1 MPAAPAKTVPFTA
14 VNLAPK
20 SLAVEARADGAVVLR
35 STIPLAA
42 FPRHAGEVLRRRAA
56 AHPARAF
63 LAEREAA
70 GAWRTLTYEAAR
82 QGADAVAAW
91 LLERG
96 FDAARPIAILSD
108 NSINF
113 ALLKLGAM
121 QAGIPV
127 MPVSPAYSLMSSDF
141 AKIRYI
147 AETFD
152 PALVYVDRL
161 APFAKALAALG
172 TTGRVVVA
180 DAPTGEVPGA
190 IAFAELLAARPGP
203 AVEAAFAAVGAD
215 TVGKILLTSGSTGMP
230 KGVINTQRMMWSSIQ
245 AVSQIWPFLL
255 DRPPVA
261 VDWLPWNH
269 TFGGNFNFNQ
279 TLFAGGT
286 LYIDSGRPLPGRIET
301 TVANLAEVRQTVLF
315 NVPRAYDMLLPF
327 FERDEALNRHV
338 FGDLDMIFYAGAGM
352 PQGTWDRLEACAVR
366 ARGRRVPILT
376 SLGST
381 ETAPPAVMAHWTSD
395 VTGTVGL
402 PLPGVEAK
410 IVPAG
415 DKLEVRFK
423 GPIITPGYVKD
434 EEKTRA
440 AFDEEGYFRIGDAV
454 KPLVPGD
461 WHSGLVFDGRVA
473 ENFKLSTGTWVAAGV
488 LRLNLLSAM
497 QGLIQDGAV
506 TGHDRDAVGLLA
518 FPAWPACKA
527 AIGPEAEA
535 LAPEAMARHAKLK
548 AALAEKLRAYNA
560 AHPGSSTRVVRML
573 LMTEPP
579 NIDAGEITDKGY
591 LNQRAILVRRA
602 ALVER
607 LYADPPGE
615 DVVVG

>member
-1 MPAAPAKTVPFTA
+1 MGGASTKSVPFTR

-20 SLAVEARADGAVVLR
+20 SLAVETRPDGATLLR
-35 STIPLAA
+35 STLPLAA
-42 FPRHAGEVLRRRAA
+42 YPRHTGLVLAERAA
-56 AHPARAF
+56 AHPDRVF
-63 LAEREAA
+63 LAERDGA
-70 GAWRTLTYEAAR
+70 GAWRTLTYDAAR
-82 QGADAVAAW
+82 RGAEAIAAW
-91 LLERG
+91 LVERG
-96 FDAARPIAILSD
+96 LGPARPLAILSD

-113 ALLKLGAM
+113 ALLQLGAM
-121 QAGIPV
+121 QAGVPV

-147 AETFD
+147 AEAFD

-172 TTGRVVVA
+172 TAGRILVA
-180 DAPTGEVPGA
+180 DAATGEVPGA
-190 IAFAELLAARPGP
+190 VPFADLLAQRPGP
-203 AVEAAFAAVGAD
+203 AAAAAFAAIGPD
-215 TVGKILLTSGSTGMP
+215 TVAKILLTSGSTGMP
-230 KGVINTQRMMWSSIQ
+230 KGVINTQRMMWSSIG
-245 AVSQIWPFLL
+245 AVAQIWPFLL

-286 LYIDSGRPLPGRIET
+286 IHIDAGRPLPGRIET
-301 TVANLAEVRQTVLF
+301 TVANLRDVRQTVLF
-315 NVPRAYDMLLPF
+315 NVPRAYDMLLPY
-327 FERDEALNRHV
+327 FEQDEALTRHV

-352 PQGTWDRLEACAVR
+352 PQSTWDRLEAAAIR
-366 ARGRRVPILT
+366 ARGKRVPILT

-402 PLPGVEAK
+402 PLPGVTAK

-423 GPIITPGYVKD
+423 GPIITPGYYKD
-434 EEKTRA
+434 AEKTRA
-440 AFDEEGYFRIGDAV
+440 AFDEEGFFKIGDAV
-454 KPLVPGD
+454 KTLVPGD

-473 ENFKLSTGTWVAAGV
+473 ENFKLSTGTWVAAGI
-488 LRLNLLSAM
+488 LRLNLLSAT
-497 QGLIQDGAV
+497 QPLIQDGAV
-506 TGHDRDAVGLLA
+506 TGHDRDAIGLLA

-527 AIGPEAEA
+527 AIGPEAQA
-535 LAPEAMARHAKLK
+535 LAPEAIVRHQRLK

-560 AHPGSSTRVVRML
+560 ANPGSSTRVARLL

-591 LNQRAILVRRA
+591 LNQRAILARRA

-607 LYADPPGE
+607 LYAARPDE
-615 DVVVG
+615 DVVVA